1 MSPDGGIGR
10 RAGLKILL
18 AVKSVSVRPRFWA
31 HLKLDFYRAF
41 LFWIALQTPPNKKKP
56 PMAEASSFFCSLSIC
71 NGGKLQITFNHLI
84 KSIKET
90 KYNVKTMKT
99 KSLILLTN

>member
-31 HLKLDFYRAF
+31 LRKTNKTLEV
-41 LFWIALQTPPNKKKP
+41 IAYQG
-56 PMAEASSFFCSLSIC
+56 FF
-71 NGGKLQITFNHLI
+71 
-84 KSIKET
+84 
-90 KYNVKTMKT
+90 V
-99 KSLILLTN
+99 